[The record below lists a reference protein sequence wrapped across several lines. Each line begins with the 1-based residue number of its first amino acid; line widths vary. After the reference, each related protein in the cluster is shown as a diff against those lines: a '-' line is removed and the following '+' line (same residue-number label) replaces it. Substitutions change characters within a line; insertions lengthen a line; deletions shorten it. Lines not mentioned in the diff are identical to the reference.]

1 MAETVKRFTTE
12 YVTAEDRI
20 RISVE
25 RGDDSLVLLWLTR
38 RLAVRLVPQ
47 IVKVVDALPRLG
59 GQAKAAAPS
68 DNAQRRNQLDA
79 LGKIEQQAPV
89 LSGELPGDIESHLI
103 NSLGVR
109 VRSAGML
116 LDFKAGEDELIQTFP
131 FTEEAL
137 RQWLALLNNTFRKAE
152 WKEDIW
158 PKWITA
164 KGWDEGPDALR
175 LN

>member
-1 MAETVKRFTTE
+1 VADPAACGAFG
-12 YVTAEDRI
+12 AADRQG
-20 RISVE
+20 
-25 RGDDSLVLLWLTR
+25 RGC
-38 RLAVRLVPQ
+38 
-47 IVKVVDALPRLG
+47 
-59 GQAKAAAPS
+59 AAAS
-68 DNAQRRNQLDA
+68 GRAGEACAQRRNQLDA

-89 LSGELPGDIESHLI
+89 LSGELPGNIETHLI

-109 VRSAGML
+109 ARSAGML
-116 LDFKAGEDELIQTFP
+116 LDFKAGEDELVQTFP

-137 RQWLALLNNTFRKAE
+137 RQWLALLNATFRKAE

-164 KGWDEGPDALR
+164 KGWNEGPDALR

>member
-1 MAETVKRFTTE
+1 MTETVKRFTTE
-12 YVTAEDRI
+12 YVVGEDRI

-25 RGDDSLVLLWLTR
+25 RDDDSLVLLWLTR
-38 RLAVRLVPQ
+38 RLAARLVPQ
-47 IVKVVDALPRLG
+47 IVKVLDALPRLG
-59 GQAKAAAPS
+59 GQAKPAPT
-68 DNAQRRNQLDA
+68 DNVQRRNQMDA

-89 LSGELPGDIESHLI
+89 LSGELPGDIEAHLI

-116 LDFKAGEDELIQTFP
+116 LDFKAGEDALIQTFP

-137 RQWLALLNNTFRKAE
+137 RQWLGLLNATFRKAG
-152 WKEDIW
+152 WDEDVW